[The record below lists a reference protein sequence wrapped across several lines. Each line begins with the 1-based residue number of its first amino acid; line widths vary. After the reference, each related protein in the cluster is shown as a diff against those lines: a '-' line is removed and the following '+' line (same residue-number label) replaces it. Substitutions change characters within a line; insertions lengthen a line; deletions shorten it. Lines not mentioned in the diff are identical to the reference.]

1 MTLNNETLYSRKG
14 GILNGKNHPECM
26 EKYIT
31 RSYLLNAINNYRR
44 KMEAVGFTQNIVV
57 GLNCEQYD

>member
-1 MTLNNETLYSRKG
+1 
-14 GILNGKNHPECM
+14 M

-57 GLNCEQYD
+57 GLNCEQYEQMSFYICVSTFYSLIYF